1 MKNKMGEL
9 LTAPTSHA
17 GGLGH
22 RSGNLW
28 RAEAQNNFHLPSLKN
43 ICIFKQPFVG
53 IDS

>member
-1 MKNKMGEL
+1 MCGWQPI
-9 LTAPTSHA
+9 TAPTSHA

-22 RSGNLW
+22 RSGKLR
-28 RAEAQNNFHLPSLKN
+28 RAEEQNNFLLPSLKN